1 MSDDLFREVDEEVR
15 QDRYIKIWKRYG
27 IYVSALVV
35 TIILITVGWCC
46 VGMAFIGI
54 FVPGIPTTIFL
65 IVALWAF
72 ARSSKKFHSWL
83 LNHKRFGPIL
93 QNWESHKV
101 VPRNAK
107 ILMVILQIS
116 AVIIFHYSLQN
127 IYLTVLLIITLIF
140 VARYVLSLP
149 SELPVNGK

>member
-1 MSDDLFREVDEEVR
+1 M
-15 QDRYIKIWKRYG
+15 KK
-27 IYVSALVV
+27 
-35 TIILITVGWCC
+35 IILITIGWSC
-46 VGMAFIGI
+46 VGLAFIGT

-72 ARSSKKFHSWL
+72 AKSSKKFHSWL

-101 VPRNAK
+101 VPLKAK

-127 IYLTVLLIITLIF
+127 IYLTAILIITLVF

-149 SELPVNGK
+149 SELPLNEK

>member
-1 MSDDLFREVDEEVR
+1 M
-15 QDRYIKIWKRYG
+15 KK
-27 IYVSALVV
+27 
-35 TIILITVGWCC
+35 IILITIGWLC
-46 VGMAFIGI
+46 VGLAFVGT

-149 SELPVNGK
+149 SELPVNEK

>member
-1 MSDDLFREVDEEVR
+1 M
-15 QDRYIKIWKRYG
+15 KK
-27 IYVSALVV
+27 
-35 TIILITVGWCC
+35 IILITFGWCC
-46 VGMAFIGI
+46 VGMAFIGV

-127 IYLTVLLIITLIF
+127 IYLTVLLTITLIF

-149 SELPVNGK
+149 SELPVNEK

>member
-1 MSDDLFREVDEEVR
+1 M
-15 QDRYIKIWKRYG
+15 KK
-27 IYVSALVV
+27 
-35 TIILITVGWCC
+35 IILITIGWLC
-46 VGMAFIGI
+46 VGLAFVGT

-72 ARSSKKFHSWL
+72 AKSSKKFHSWL

-101 VPRNAK
+101 VPRKAK

-127 IYLTVLLIITLIF
+127 IYLTAILTIILVF

-149 SELPVNGK
+149 SELPINEK

>member
-1 MSDDLFREVDEEVR
+1 M
-15 QDRYIKIWKRYG
+15 KKN
-27 IYVSALVV
+27 
-35 TIILITVGWCC
+35 ILITIGWLC
-46 VGMAFIGI
+46 VGLAFVGT

-72 ARSSKKFHSWL
+72 AKSSKKFHSWL

-101 VPRNAK
+101 VPRKAK

-127 IYLTVLLIITLIF
+127 IYLTAILIITLVF
-140 VARYVLSLP
+140 VARYVLLLP
-149 SELPVNGK
+149 SELPVNEK

>member
-1 MSDDLFREVDEEVR
+1 M
-15 QDRYIKIWKRYG
+15 KK
-27 IYVSALVV
+27 
-35 TIILITVGWCC
+35 IILITIGWSC
-46 VGMAFIGI
+46 VGLAFVGT

-72 ARSSKKFHSWL
+72 AKSSKKFHSWL

-101 VPRNAK
+101 VPRKAK

-127 IYLTVLLIITLIF
+127 IYLTVILIITLVF

-149 SELPVNGK
+149 SELPVNKK

>member
-1 MSDDLFREVDEEVR
+1 M
-15 QDRYIKIWKRYG
+15 KK
-27 IYVSALVV
+27 
-35 TIILITVGWCC
+35 IILITIGWLC
-46 VGMAFIGI
+46 VGLAFVGT

-72 ARSSKKFHSWL
+72 AKSSKKFHSWL

-101 VPRNAK
+101 VPRKAK

-127 IYLTVLLIITLIF
+127 IYLTVLLIITLVF

-149 SELPVNGK
+149 SELPVDEK

>member
-1 MSDDLFREVDEEVR
+1 MKKF
-15 QDRYIKIWKRYG
+15 
-27 IYVSALVV
+27 
-35 TIILITVGWCC
+35 ILITIGWSC
-46 VGMAFIGI
+46 VGLAFIGT

-72 ARSSKKFHSWL
+72 AKSSKKFHSWL

-101 VPRNAK
+101 VPRKAK

-127 IYLTVLLIITLIF
+127 IYLTAILTIILVF

-149 SELPVNGK
+149 SELPVNEK

>member
-1 MSDDLFREVDEEVR
+1 M
-15 QDRYIKIWKRYG
+15 KK
-27 IYVSALVV
+27 
-35 TIILITVGWCC
+35 IILITVGWCC
-46 VGMAFIGI
+46 VGMAFIGV

-83 LNHKRFGPIL
+83 LNHKKFGPIL

-101 VPRNAK
+101 VPRKAK

>member
-1 MSDDLFREVDEEVR
+1 M
-15 QDRYIKIWKRYG
+15 KK
-27 IYVSALVV
+27 
-35 TIILITVGWCC
+35 IILITIGWSC
-46 VGMAFIGI
+46 VGLAFVGT

-72 ARSSKKFHSWL
+72 AKSSKKFHSWL

-101 VPRNAK
+101 VPRKAK

-127 IYLTVLLIITLIF
+127 IYLTVILIITLVF

-149 SELPVNGK
+149 SELPINEK

>member
-1 MSDDLFREVDEEVR
+1 M
-15 QDRYIKIWKRYG
+15 KK
-27 IYVSALVV
+27 
-35 TIILITVGWCC
+35 IILITVGWCC
-46 VGMAFIGI
+46 VGMAFIGV

-107 ILMVILQIS
+107 IIMVILQIS

-149 SELPVNGK
+149 SELPINEK

>member
-1 MSDDLFREVDEEVR
+1 M
-15 QDRYIKIWKRYG
+15 KK
-27 IYVSALVV
+27 
-35 TIILITVGWCC
+35 IILITIGWLC
-46 VGMAFIGI
+46 VGLAFVGT

-72 ARSSKKFHSWL
+72 AKSSKKFHSWL

-101 VPRNAK
+101 VPRKAK
-107 ILMVILQIS
+107 ILMVIMQIS

-127 IYLTVLLIITLIF
+127 IYLTVLLIITLVF

-149 SELPVNGK
+149 SELPVNEK

>member
-1 MSDDLFREVDEEVR
+1 M
-15 QDRYIKIWKRYG
+15 KK
-27 IYVSALVV
+27 
-35 TIILITVGWCC
+35 IILITIGWSC
-46 VGMAFIGI
+46 VGLAFVGT

-72 ARSSKKFHSWL
+72 AKSSKKFHFWL

-101 VPRNAK
+101 VPRKAK

-127 IYLTVLLIITLIF
+127 IYLTVLLIITLVF

-149 SELPVNGK
+149 SELPVNEK

>member
-1 MSDDLFREVDEEVR
+1 M
-15 QDRYIKIWKRYG
+15 KK
-27 IYVSALVV
+27 
-35 TIILITVGWCC
+35 IILITIGWSC
-46 VGMAFIGI
+46 VGLAFVGT

-65 IVALWAF
+65 IIALWAF
-72 ARSSKKFHSWL
+72 AKSSKKFHSWL

-101 VPRNAK
+101 VPRKAK

-127 IYLTVLLIITLIF
+127 IYLTAILIITLVF

-149 SELPVNGK
+149 SELQVNQK

>member
-1 MSDDLFREVDEEVR
+1 MK
-15 QDRYIKIWKRYG
+15 KI
-27 IYVSALVV
+27 V
-35 TIILITVGWCC
+35 LITIGWSC
-46 VGMAFIGI
+46 VGLAFVGT

-65 IVALWAF
+65 IIALWAF
-72 ARSSKKFHSWL
+72 AKSSKKFHSWL

-101 VPRNAK
+101 VPRKAK

-127 IYLTVLLIITLIF
+127 IYLTAILTIILVF

-149 SELPVNGK
+149 SELPVNEK

>member
-1 MSDDLFREVDEEVR
+1 M
-15 QDRYIKIWKRYG
+15 KK
-27 IYVSALVV
+27 
-35 TIILITVGWCC
+35 IILITIGWLC
-46 VGMAFIGI
+46 VGLAFVGT

-72 ARSSKKFHSWL
+72 AKSSKKFHSWL

-101 VPRNAK
+101 VPCKAK

-127 IYLTVLLIITLIF
+127 IYLTVLLIITLVF

-149 SELPVNGK
+149 SELPVDEK

>member
-1 MSDDLFREVDEEVR
+1 M
-15 QDRYIKIWKRYG
+15 KK
-27 IYVSALVV
+27 
-35 TIILITVGWCC
+35 IILITIGWLC
-46 VGMAFIGI
+46 VGLDFVGT

-72 ARSSKKFHSWL
+72 AKSSKKFHSWL

-101 VPRNAK
+101 VPRKAK

-127 IYLTVLLIITLIF
+127 IYLTVLLIITLVF

-149 SELPVNGK
+149 SELPVDEK

>member
-1 MSDDLFREVDEEVR
+1 M
-15 QDRYIKIWKRYG
+15 KK
-27 IYVSALVV
+27 
-35 TIILITVGWCC
+35 IILITVGWCC
-46 VGMAFIGI
+46 VGMAFIGV

-93 QNWESHKV
+93 QNWESHKI

-149 SELPVNGK
+149 SESPVNEK

>member
-1 MSDDLFREVDEEVR
+1 M
-15 QDRYIKIWKRYG
+15 KK
-27 IYVSALVV
+27 
-35 TIILITVGWCC
+35 IILITIGWSC
-46 VGMAFIGI
+46 VGLAFIGT

-72 ARSSKKFHSWL
+72 AKSSKKFHSWL

-101 VPRNAK
+101 VPRKAK

-116 AVIIFHYSLQN
+116 AIIIFHYSLQN
-127 IYLTVLLIITLIF
+127 IYLTAILIITLVF

-149 SELPVNGK
+149 SELPVNEK

>member
-1 MSDDLFREVDEEVR
+1 M
-15 QDRYIKIWKRYG
+15 KK
-27 IYVSALVV
+27 
-35 TIILITVGWCC
+35 IILITIGWSC
-46 VGMAFIGI
+46 VGLAFVGT

-72 ARSSKKFHSWL
+72 AKSSKKFHSWL

-101 VPRNAK
+101 VPRKAK

-127 IYLTVLLIITLIF
+127 IYLTVLLIITLVF

-149 SELPVNGK
+149 SELPVIQK

>member
-1 MSDDLFREVDEEVR
+1 M
-15 QDRYIKIWKRYG
+15 KK
-27 IYVSALVV
+27 
-35 TIILITVGWCC
+35 IILITIGWLC
-46 VGMAFIGI
+46 VGLAFVGT

-72 ARSSKKFHSWL
+72 AKSSKKFHSWL

-101 VPRNAK
+101 VPRKAK

-127 IYLTVLLIITLIF
+127 IYLTVLLIITLVF
-140 VARYVLSLP
+140 VARYVLLLP
-149 SELPVNGK
+149 SELPVDEK

>member
-1 MSDDLFREVDEEVR
+1 M
-15 QDRYIKIWKRYG
+15 KK
-27 IYVSALVV
+27 
-35 TIILITVGWCC
+35 IILITIGWSC
-46 VGMAFIGI
+46 VGLAFVGT

-65 IVALWAF
+65 IIALWAF
-72 ARSSKKFHSWL
+72 AKSSKKFHSWL

-101 VPRNAK
+101 VPRKAK

-127 IYLTVLLIITLIF
+127 IYLTVLLIITLVF

-149 SELPVNGK
+149 SELPVNKK

>member
-1 MSDDLFREVDEEVR
+1 M
-15 QDRYIKIWKRYG
+15 KK
-27 IYVSALVV
+27 
-35 TIILITVGWCC
+35 IILITIGWSC
-46 VGMAFIGI
+46 VGLAFVGT

-65 IVALWAF
+65 IIALWAF
-72 ARSSKKFHSWL
+72 AKSSKKFHSWL

-101 VPRNAK
+101 VPRKAK

-127 IYLTVLLIITLIF
+127 IYLTAILIITLVF

-149 SELPVNGK
+149 SELPVNEK

>member
-1 MSDDLFREVDEEVR
+1 M
-15 QDRYIKIWKRYG
+15 KK
-27 IYVSALVV
+27 
-35 TIILITVGWCC
+35 IILITIGWSC
-46 VGMAFIGI
+46 VGLAFVGT

-72 ARSSKKFHSWL
+72 AKSSKKFHSWL

-101 VPRNAK
+101 VPRKAK

-127 IYLTVLLIITLIF
+127 IYLTAILTIILVF

-149 SELPVNGK
+149 SELPINEK

>member
-1 MSDDLFREVDEEVR
+1 M
-15 QDRYIKIWKRYG
+15 KK
-27 IYVSALVV
+27 
-35 TIILITVGWCC
+35 IILITIGWSC
-46 VGMAFIGI
+46 VGLAFVGT

-72 ARSSKKFHSWL
+72 AKSSKKFHSWL

-101 VPRNAK
+101 VPLKAK

-127 IYLTVLLIITLIF
+127 IYLTAILIITLVF

-149 SELPVNGK
+149 SELPVNEK

>member
-1 MSDDLFREVDEEVR
+1 M
-15 QDRYIKIWKRYG
+15 KK
-27 IYVSALVV
+27 
-35 TIILITVGWCC
+35 IILITIGWLC
-46 VGMAFIGI
+46 VGLAFVGT

-72 ARSSKKFHSWL
+72 AKSSKKFHSWL

-101 VPRNAK
+101 VPRKAK
-107 ILMVILQIS
+107 ILMVIFQIS

-127 IYLTVLLIITLIF
+127 IYLTVLLIITLVF
-140 VARYVLSLP
+140 VARYALSLP
-149 SELPVNGK
+149 SELPVNEK

>member
-1 MSDDLFREVDEEVR
+1 M
-15 QDRYIKIWKRYG
+15 KK
-27 IYVSALVV
+27 
-35 TIILITVGWCC
+35 IILITIGWSC
-46 VGMAFIGI
+46 VGLAFVGT

-72 ARSSKKFHSWL
+72 AKSSKKFHSWL

-101 VPRNAK
+101 VPLKAK

-127 IYLTVLLIITLIF
+127 IYLTVLLIITLVF

-149 SELPVNGK
+149 SELPVIQK

>member
-1 MSDDLFREVDEEVR
+1 M
-15 QDRYIKIWKRYG
+15 KK
-27 IYVSALVV
+27 
-35 TIILITVGWCC
+35 IILITIGWSC
-46 VGMAFIGI
+46 VGLAFVGT

-72 ARSSKKFHSWL
+72 AKSSKKFHSWL

-101 VPRNAK
+101 VPRKAK

-127 IYLTVLLIITLIF
+127 IYLTVLLIITLVF

-149 SELPVNGK
+149 SELPVNTK